1 MNIFILDSN
10 IIKSAEYHNDF
21 HVRKQVVE
29 YAQILATIKRKHT
42 GKLESVYRIKY
53 DSEKVK
59 MHKFKLYV
67 LPEDK
72 FIYRFG
78 LKIMD
83 KPKIPVNVYEYH
95 PCVLWAQ
102 KSSANYQ
109 YLYKL
114 FIALSNEYFYRFQK
128 FNGASNYA
136 AYLSKSPTFFQH
148 HLTDFVQ
155 VVNDGCKNKNPIIA
169 YRSYYLKNKRHLA
182 TWRNRSI
189 PHWYK

>member
-10 IIKSAEYHNDF
+10 IIKSAEYHNDA

-29 YAQILATIKRKHT
+29 YAQILATIKRKTT
-42 GKLESVYRIKY
+42 GKLESVYRMEYHSK
-53 DSEKVK
+53 KLK
-59 MHKFKLYV
+59 LHKFKLYV

-78 LKIMD
+78 LKILNR
-83 KPKIPVNVYEYH
+83 PKIPLNVYEYH
-95 PCVLWAQ
+95 PCVKWVE
-102 KSSANYQ
+102 KSSANYA

-114 FIALSNEYFYRFQK
+114 FIALSNEYFYRFEK
-128 FNGASNYA
+128 FNAASDYA
-136 AYLSKSPTFFQH
+136 AYLSRPPKLFQH

-155 VVNDGCKNKNPIIA
+155 VVNDDCKSKNPIIA
-169 YRSYYLKNKRHLA
+169 YREYYLKHKRHLA